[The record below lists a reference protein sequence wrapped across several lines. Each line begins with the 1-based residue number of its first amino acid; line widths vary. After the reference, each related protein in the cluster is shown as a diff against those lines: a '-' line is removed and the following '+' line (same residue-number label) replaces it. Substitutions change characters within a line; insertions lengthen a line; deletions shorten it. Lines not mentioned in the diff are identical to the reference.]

1 MRRVINIIF
10 MKTCSKKSV
19 AKVLKCRKFLNPMRK
34 GVSSLFVEG
43 ESFKRE
49 FKKQVR
55 TFILFTFGFTVA
67 FTWRQTIF
75 DLSLSVV
82 KWVTN
87 IQNSAELS
95 LLSSILVTIVSLIV
109 IFLTSHWLKDGS
121 STF

>member
-1 MRRVINIIF
+1 MNA
-10 MKTCSKKSV
+10 CSKKSV
-19 AKVLKCRKFLNPMRK
+19 AKVLKYRKFLNPMRK

-43 ESFKRE
+43 EHFRKE

-55 TFILFTFGFTVA
+55 TLILFTLGFTIA